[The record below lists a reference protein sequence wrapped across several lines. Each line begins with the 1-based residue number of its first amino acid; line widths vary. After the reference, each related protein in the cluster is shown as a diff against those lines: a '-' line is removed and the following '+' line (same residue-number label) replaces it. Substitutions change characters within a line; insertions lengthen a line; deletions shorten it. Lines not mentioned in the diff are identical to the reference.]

1 MADSTLNYGLPYP
14 DGGDAVA
21 VHSDIAKVAVAADAA
36 VNRTAWNRGA
46 ATGGSLDDLADGSHS
61 IPSSTVAAMLGL
73 PVRATGDLTKRS
85 LDEAG
90 TTATATLVV
99 RTTPPEV
106 WTTVRNSDGWAYWSR
121 TDNREPSP
129 AAFGAVGD
137 GVADDTL
144 ALRAWLSHL
153 ATNGVNGVLDPV
165 TYRVTEGVG
174 FIDSP
179 KPFRVTGAGT
189 DQSRIIMDNPTP
201 QTVLQLRGARRVH
214 LSDFY
219 VGGVSVD
226 RPCAHGIAIG
236 DSVESTVARVR
247 VGVYY
252 SSAVMFFR
260 YPDGT
265 ACEGNRI
272 VDCVA
277 NGSNIARN
285 GFLLENCRKSFL
297 TNCTVFNLSLTETP
311 SYGLQLK
318 NDCRDCTISGG
329 SVTNALAG
337 VAFGSEGEYTARRS
351 NVFGVTA
358 SGCKWG
364 FIGSRTTTASVD
376 MIVDHA
382 NAPAGGHPARIGA
395 QCSGVNLRLVVRN
408 VPSDVPVVYVGS
420 SNNSVRLAPIQNAP
434 ESLAH
439 FVPLLVNTTVIYE
452 GLASDATVLDESGDP
467 SNHIVGLIRDQEA
480 VTYLGDGVYEI
491 S

>member
-1 MADSTLNYGLPYP
+1 MADTTINYGIPYP
-14 DGGDAVA
+14 QGGDAVA
-21 VHSDIAKVAVAADAA
+21 VHSDVEKLAVATDAA
-36 VNRTAWNRGA
+36 VERVAWRRGE
-46 ATGGSLDDLADGSHS
+46 ATGGSLDLLTEGSYS
-61 IPSSTVAAMLGL
+61 IPSAPAAQALGL
-73 PVRATGDLTKRS
+73 PAALTGELRKRA
-85 LDEAG
+85 LDPAG
-90 TTATATLVV
+90 QTAVAEWIP
-99 RTTPPEV
+99 RTTPPQS
-106 WTTVRNSDGWAYWSR
+106 WIRVRNSDGWGSWAR

-165 TYRVTEGVG
+165 TYRVTGGIG

-179 KPFRVTGAGT
+179 KPFRITGAGS
-189 DQSRIIMDNPTP
+189 DQSRIIMDNATP

-236 DSVESTVARVR
+236 DAIESTVSRVR

-260 YPDGT
+260 YTDGT
-265 ACEGNRI
+265 VSEGNRI

-297 TNCTVFNLSLTETP
+297 TNCTVFNLSSTETP

-329 SVTNALAG
+329 SVVNAQAG
-337 VAFGSEGEYTARRS
+337 VAFGSEGDYIASRS

-358 SGCKWG
+358 AGCKWG
-364 FIGSRTTTASVD
+364 FIASRTTTASVD
-376 MIVDHA
+376 MIIDHA
-382 NAPAGGHPARIGA
+382 GATAGGYPARIGA
-395 QCSGVNLRLVVRN
+395 RCTGMNLRLVVRN
-408 VPSDVPVVYVGS
+408 VPSDLPAVYVGS
-420 SNNSVRLAPIQNAP
+420 SNNSVRLAPIQNP
-434 ESLAH
+434 PTNLVQ

-452 GLASDATVLDESGDP
+452 GLASNATALDESGNT
-467 SNHIVGLIRDQEA
+467 SNHVVGLVRDLPS
-480 VTYLGDGVYEI
+480 VSYVGDGVYQI
-491 S
+491 A